1 MINRQKTISKTLT
14 ELPDNVTLVA
24 EKLDYLDCQRK
35 EICKNITAYEAYKM
49 MTSNQPEWLRMLFN
63 LRDILVKPA
72 GVRAIQGFTNLDED
86 KYKSGQ
92 INTAHFFTITEDTA
106 DKLTLIVKDSHLDV
120 CVCVRITENT
130 SNPGKNML
138 YLVASVRNHNFW
150 GRLYMLPVSVL
161 HPFIVHKLFEN
172 ID

>member
-1 MINRQKTISKTLT
+1 MISRQKAISKVQR
-14 ELPDNVTLVA
+14 ELPDNVTMIA
-24 EKLDYLDCQRK
+24 DELDYLDCQKK

-49 MTSNQPEWLRMLFN
+49 MTSHQPEWLRMLFN
-63 LRDILVKPA
+63 LRDIVVKPA
-72 GVRAIQGFTNLDED
+72 GVRAIKGFTNLEEN
-86 KYKSGQ
+86 KYQSGQ
-92 INTAHFFTITEDTA
+92 INTAHFFTITEDIA

-120 CVCVRITENT
+120 CLCLRITENI
-130 SNPGKNML
+130 SNPDKNLL
-138 YLVASVRNHNFW
+138 YLVASVKNHNFW

>member
-1 MINRQKTISKTLT
+1 MLLWFQKNWIIWI
-14 ELPDNVTLVA
+14 A
-24 EKLDYLDCQRK
+24 RRK
-35 EICKNITAYEAYKM
+35 KFAKNITACEAYKM
-49 MTSNQPEWLRMLFN
+49 MTSNQPEWLRMLLN

-92 INTAHFFTITEDTA
+92 INAVLFFTITEDTA

-120 CVCVRITENT
+120 CICVRIIENT
-130 SNPGKNML
+130 SNPSKNIL

-150 GRLYMLPVSVL
+150 GRLYMLPVSIL
-161 HPFIVHKLFEN
+161 HPFIAHKLVDN